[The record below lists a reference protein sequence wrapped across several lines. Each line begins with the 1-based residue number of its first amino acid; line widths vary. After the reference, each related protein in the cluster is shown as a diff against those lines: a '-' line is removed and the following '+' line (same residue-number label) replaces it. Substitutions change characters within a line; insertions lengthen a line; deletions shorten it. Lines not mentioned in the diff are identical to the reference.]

1 MFATL
6 SLLAAVTTMLQGPPA
21 RAAVSASRAAQAA
34 PAATDLAFAT
44 LPRAAWAPEEPDLF
58 LSVLRAVRLA
68 SDGLLGIPAQQ
79 DPGDSLY
86 RAGRQLLNRGRY
98 PEAARAFND
107 LIKRYPR
114 SSYVPDAH
122 YWAAFALYRTGDQYN
137 LQAAAA
143 LLETQASHFPR
154 AATRGDGDALLAR
167 IYGELAQRG
176 DAEAAQWV
184 QSHAAGAAGA
194 DSARAT
200 QTACPS
206 EDDDPRVAAMNA
218 LMQMDAANA
227 VPVIQQVL
235 ARRDPCSVEL
245 RRKAVFVLSQKR
257 SDQTEDILLS
267 AARSDPDAEVR
278 GQAIFWLS
286 QVGSDKA
293 VTALDS
299 ILRTSNDEE
308 LRDKAIFAISQ
319 IHGPRSA
326 QILRDYA
333 AREGASEDTREKAVF
348 WLGQQHG
355 EGNAAFLRDLYG
367 RVTPDDL
374 KEKIIFSLSQMRS
387 VENTRWLMDLAV
399 NSRENVDLR
408 KKALFWAGQTG
419 ADIGDLT
426 ALYDRTTDR
435 DIKDQLIF
443 VYSQRHESA
452 ALDKLID
459 IARHEQDKELRKKAV
474 FWLGQSHD
482 PRAAQ
487 VLLEIINQ

>member
-1 MFATL
+1 MFASL
-6 SLLAAVTTMLQGPPA
+6 PLLAAVTTMLQATSAPA
-21 RAAVSASRAAQAA
+21 GAGASRAAAAA
-34 PAATDLAFAT
+34 PTAIDVAIAT
-44 LPRAAWAPEEPDLF
+44 APGAPW
-58 LSVLRAVRLA
+58 
-68 SDGLLGIPAQQ
+68 SDA

-86 RAGRQLLNRGRY
+86 RAARQLLNRSRY
-98 PEAARAFND
+98 AEAAAAFGD

-114 SSYVPDAH
+114 SGYTPDAY
-122 YWAAFALYRTGDQYN
+122 YWAAFALYRTGDDGN
-137 LQAAAA
+137 LRRATT
-143 LLETQASHFPR
+143 LLETQSSRYPS

-167 IYGELAQRG
+167 VYGELARRG
-176 DAEAAQWV
+176 DAHAGEWV
-184 QSHAAGAAGA
+184 QAHAAAAGR
-194 DSARAT
+194 DTTHAT
-200 QTACPS
+200 QAACPS
-206 EDDDPRVAAMNA
+206 EDDDPRIAALNA

-227 VPVIQQVL
+227 VPVLRQVL

-267 AARSDPDAEVR
+267 VARSDPNPDVR
-278 GQAIFWLS
+278 GQAVFWLS

-299 ILRTSNDEE
+299 ILRTSSDQE
-308 LRDKAIFAISQ
+308 LQDKAIFAISQ
-319 IHGPRSA
+319 IRGPRAA
-326 QILRDYA
+326 QILRDFA
-333 AREGASEDTREKAVF
+333 ARESAPEDTREKAVF

-387 VENTRWLMDLAV
+387 AENTRWLMDLAV
-399 NSRENVDLR
+399 NARENIDLR
-408 KKALFWAGQTG
+408 KKALFWAGQSG
-419 ADIGDLT
+419 ANLGDLT
-426 ALYDRTTDR
+426 ALYDRTSDH

-459 IARHEQDKELRKKAV
+459 IARHEPDKELRKKAV

-487 VLLEIINQ
+487 ALLEIINQ

>member
-6 SLLAAVTTMLQGPPA
+6 SLLAAVTTMLQATPA
-21 RAAVSASRAAQAA
+21 RAAAGAARSFGVGAAAGAARAAGADAA
-34 PAATDLAFAT
+34 EARADAA
-44 LPRAAWAPEEPDLF
+44 LPRPAWAH
-58 LSVLRAVRLA
+58 A
-68 SDGLLGIPAQQ
+68 

-86 RAGRQLLNRGRY
+86 RAGRELLDHGRY
-98 PEAARAFND
+98 AQAARAFND

-114 SSYVPDAH
+114 SSYTPDAH
-122 YWAAFALYRTGDQYN
+122 YWAAFALYRTGDQSN
-137 LQAAAA
+137 LRAAAA
-143 LLETQASHFPR
+143 LLQTQASRYPA

-167 IYGELAQRG
+167 VEGELARQG
-176 DAEAAQWV
+176 DSDAAQWV
-184 QSHAAGAAGA
+184 QAHATAAAGA
-194 DSARAT
+194 DTARAA
-200 QTACPS
+200 QAACPS
-206 EDDDPRVAAMNA
+206 EDDDPRIAAMNA

-227 VPVIQQVL
+227 VPVIQKVL
-235 ARRDPCSVEL
+235 QRRDACSVEL

-267 AARSDPDAEVR
+267 VARNDPDADVR
-278 GQAIFWLS
+278 GQAVFWLS

-293 VTALDS
+293 LTALDS
-299 ILRTSNDEE
+299 ILRTASDAE
-308 LRDKAIFAISQ
+308 LQDKAIFAISQ
-319 IHGPRSA
+319 IHSPRAA
-326 QILRDYA
+326 QMLRDFA
-333 AREGASEDTREKAVF
+333 AREGAPEDTREKAVF

-367 RVTPDDL
+367 KVTPDDL

-387 VENTRWLMDLAV
+387 AENTRWLMDLAV
-399 NSRENVDLR
+399 NSRENVELR

-419 ADIGDLT
+419 ADLGDLT
-426 ALYDRTTDR
+426 ALYDRTSDH

-459 IARHEQDKELRKKAV
+459 IARHETDKELRKKAV

>member
-6 SLLAAVTTMLQGPPA
+6 SLLAAVTTMLQTVPA
-21 RAAVSASRAAQAA
+21 RAAAGAARAAAAA
-34 PAATDLAFAT
+34 PEEPALPLSALRAARSAALAGVTAPTATGVAFAT
-44 LPRAAWAPEEPDLF
+44 LPRAGWAD
-58 LSVLRAVRLA
+58 A
-68 SDGLLGIPAQQ
+68 

-86 RAGRQLLNRGRY
+86 RAARQLLNRSRY
-98 PEAARAFND
+98 AEAAAAFSD

-114 SSYVPDAH
+114 SGYAPDAY
-122 YWAAFALYRTGDQYN
+122 YWAAFALYRTGDDAN
-137 LQAAAA
+137 LRQATT
-143 LLETQASHFPR
+143 LLETQASRYPR

-167 IYGELAQRG
+167 AYGELARRG
-176 DAEAAQWV
+176 DSDAAQWV
-184 QSHAAGAAGA
+184 QAHAAGAAGA

-206 EDDDPRVAAMNA
+206 EDDDPRIAAMNA

-267 AARSDPDAEVR
+267 VARSDPDADVR
-278 GQAIFWLS
+278 GQAVFWLS

-308 LRDKAIFAISQ
+308 LRDKAIFALSQ
-319 IHGPRSA
+319 IHGPRSS

-333 AREGASEDTREKAVF
+333 ARENASEDTREKAVF

-355 EGNAAFLRDLYG
+355 GENAAFLRDLYG

-387 VENTRWLMDLAV
+387 AENTRWLMDLAV

-426 ALYDRTTDR
+426 ALYDRTSDR
-435 DIKDQLIF
+435 DIKEQLIF
-443 VYSQRHESA
+443 VYSQRHQSA